1 VGTEPLLSWVSAT
14 TPTNKGRIPMT
25 KLTLEERVKVQEMLL
40 EAIIFGPLL
49 GERRFRQQIAQQLYL
64 NLEAAE
70 RTGSLS
76 PAVQQALFAHADAM
90 AELDNLPDG
99 LRPALRGSL
108 PPVDFDEPKRR

>member
-1 VGTEPLLSWVSAT
+1 
-14 TPTNKGRIPMT
+14 MT

-49 GERRFRQQIAQQLYL
+49 GERHFRQQIAQQLYL

-76 PAVQQALFAHADAM
+76 PVVQQALFAHADAM
-90 AELDNLPDG
+90 AELDNLQDG

-108 PPVDFDEPKRR
+108 PPMDFDEPKRR